1 MSSSPPDV
9 VRTGWSRAR
18 LALLLTLCAAGASA
32 YYFRSAIPWE
42 AFIDRETQLR
52 SWYREMPLLIAGAA
66 FLVYVL
72 MAALSIPGSTVLS
85 LTYGWL
91 LGFWT
96 GLGVVNFA
104 SALGAT
110 MACALSRTLFREQ
123 VTLRWGARLV
133 PIESALH
140 REGSWYLLTLRL
152 LPTVP
157 FFLVNLAMGLT
168 QYPLRRF
175 YWISQIGMLPMGAIY
190 VYAGSQTADLRTI
203 VQRGPTAILSPQLL
217 IALGLLA
224 ILPPVVR
231 WVTHRIFKQSD
242 RPIDVTVSVSK
253 Q

>member
-1 MSSSPPDV
+1 MPSSPPDV
-9 VRTGWSRAR
+9 VRTGWSRTR
-18 LALLLTLCAAGASA
+18 IVLLLMLCAAGATA
-32 YYFRSAIPWE
+32 FYFRSAIPWQ
-42 AFIDRETQLR
+42 ALIDRESQLR
-52 SWYREMPLLIAGAA
+52 SGYRERPLLIAGAA

-72 MAALSIPGSTVLS
+72 MTGLSIPGSTVLS

-91 LGFWT
+91 FGFWT

-123 VTLRWGARLV
+123 VTLRWGARLA

-175 YWISQIGMLPMGAIY
+175 YWISQLGMLPMGAIY
-190 VYAGSQTADLRTI
+190 VYAGSQTVDLRTI
-203 VQRGPTAILSPQLL
+203 VQQGPRAILSPQLL
-217 IALGLLA
+217 LALGLLA
-224 ILPPVVR
+224 VLPLAVR
-231 WVTHRIFKQSD
+231 WVTNKIARRSD
-242 RPIDVTVSVSK
+242 RSVRVSVSVSK